1 MTVMNRQ
8 QGKSIV
14 GLVDDHPIVRQGLA
28 QLINA
33 QPDFS
38 VGLEASSA
46 PEAITQ
52 LSVRPVDLL
61 LVDLSLREGSGI
73 DLVREVNTRWPD
85 LAIHV
90 LSMHEEQL
98 YAERVLR
105 VGARGYIM
113 KHEAPDVL
121 LGAMRQVLG
130 GQVYLSREMSGRLLN
145 RFVTTKPEPGVSL
158 LERLS
163 DRELEVFQL
172 IGRGLSTRAIADT
185 LFLSV
190 KTIETHRE
198 HIKRKLGLSTAPELL
213 RTAIEH
219 AMNGGGVAR

>member
-1 MTVMNRQ
+1 MTVANRQ
-8 QGKSIV
+8 QDKSIV

-52 LSVRPVDLL
+52 LSVHPVDLL

-73 DLVREVNTRWPD
+73 DLVREANTRWPD
-85 LAIHV
+85 LAILV

-113 KHEAPDVL
+113 
-121 LGAMRQVLG
+121 
-130 GQVYLSREMSGRLLN
+130 
-145 RFVTTKPEPGVSL
+145 
-158 LERLS
+158 
-163 DRELEVFQL
+163 
-172 IGRGLSTRAIADT
+172 
-185 LFLSV
+185 
-190 KTIETHRE
+190 
-198 HIKRKLGLSTAPELL
+198 
-213 RTAIEH
+213 
-219 AMNGGGVAR
+219 